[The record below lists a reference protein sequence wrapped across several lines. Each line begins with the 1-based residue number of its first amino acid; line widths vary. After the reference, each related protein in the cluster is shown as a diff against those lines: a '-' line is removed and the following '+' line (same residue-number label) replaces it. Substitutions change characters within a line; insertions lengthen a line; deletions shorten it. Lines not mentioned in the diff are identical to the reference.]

1 MSFTTA
7 RTTATTARATLR
19 ISFAALAVLV
29 YLPLTQAANA
39 QPGSCKAN
47 SSATMARVIELY
59 TSEGCSS
66 CPQADH
72 WLSRMASDIEV
83 RPDAVALAFHV
94 DYWDRLG
101 WKDRFASAAYTAR
114 QSQQQASNGARFSY
128 TPQVV
133 MDGKDQKDWINTRL
147 PLKAAAPAQAQIS
160 LTREGNQFNANVA
173 PVAGG
178 PTRLAA
184 YWAVTELNHVTSVK
198 AGENEGVTLKH
209 DFVVREY
216 KPVSAWSGKLDTPTT
231 LSFTPSTPADAKHA
245 RQVNLVV
252 VDADTGRPVQALK
265 LGC

>member
-1 MSFTTA
+1 MSLS
-7 RTTATTARATLR
+7 TARAAASAFLR
-19 ISFAALAVLV
+19 TSAAALAVLAH
-29 YLPLTQAANA
+29 LPLAEAADA
-39 QPGSCKAN
+39 PLGSCKAN
-47 SSATMARVIELY
+47 SAATMARVIELY

-66 CPQADH
+66 CPQADR
-72 WLSRMASDIEV
+72 WLSRMTPEIESRSDT
-83 RPDAVALAFHV
+83 VALAFHV

-114 QSQQQASNGARFSY
+114 QSQQQASNGAKFSY

-133 MDGKDQKDWINTRL
+133 LDGRDQKDWINTRQ
-147 PLKAAAPAQAQIS
+147 PLRAVAPAQAQIS
-160 LTREGNQFNANVA
+160 LAREGNQFNANVA
-173 PVAGG
+173 PMAGG

-198 AGENEGVTLKH
+198 AGENDGVTLKH

-216 KPVSAWSGKLDTPTT
+216 KPVAAWSGNLDAPTT
-231 LSFTPSTPADAKHA
+231 LSFTPSTPVDAKHA